1 MKKILYI
8 AISSQT
14 GGVPKH
20 ILNALKRAK
29 EFGYE
34 ITVAAPKD
42 GDYYRWFQ
50 EYSSEMINISL
61 KPYSVVSL
69 WKLRQYIKHNKIELV
84 HSHGKGAGMYARPL
98 RVLCPGIKVVHTFHG
113 IYLEQ
118 YGTALKRVYCFIE
131 RILRHWTDTFICVS
145 ESERE
150 EALRWGFAFPNAI
163 KVIANGVDLELYK
176 NEMVNRSIYFNE
188 FELPQNAYVIGCVAR
203 LEVMK
208 GHEYLLR
215 AFEIINRKYHQT
227 RLILIGDGPARQEI
241 ENLIK
246 ELQLENKVVLAGFR
260 HDVPKLLKIMDLF
273 VSASLKEG
281 MPYTLI
287 EALAAGV
294 PVVATDVI
302 GNRDVVGDGKEGF
315 LVCPKDENS
324 LAEGMEKAITQR
336 ELCREYVLAG
346 QKKVERDLT
355 VESSVKHLFE
365 VYKGLLKEK

>member
-1 MKKILYI
+1 M
-8 AISSQT
+8 
-14 GGVPKH
+14 
-20 ILNALKRAK
+20 
-29 EFGYE
+29 
-34 ITVAAPKD
+34 
-42 GDYYRWFQ
+42 
-50 EYSSEMINISL
+50 
-61 KPYSVVSL
+61 
-69 WKLRQYIKHNKIELV
+69 
-84 HSHGKGAGMYARPL
+84 
-98 RVLCPGIKVVHTFHG
+98 
-113 IYLEQ
+113 
-118 YGTALKRVYCFIE
+118 
-131 RILRHWTDTFICVS
+131 
-145 ESERE
+145 
-150 EALRWGFAFPNAI
+150 
-163 KVIANGVDLELYK
+163 IANGVDLELYK
-176 NEMVNRSIYFNE
+176 NEMVNRSIYLNE

-215 AFEIINRKYHQT
+215 AFEIINRKYRQT

-246 ELQLENKVVLAGFR
+246 ELQLETKVVLAGFR